1 MILVVDDNPQV
12 LEVLGEVLRGGGHQ
26 VETTTSSRQAL
37 EWVGARPYELIVS
50 DMEMP
55 GLDGIGLYRA
65 VADRSP
71 TLARRF
77 IFITGSSHTPEVR
90 AFVERTQVR
99 LLSKPFNVDQLRR
112 VVQEVLTA

>member
-1 MILVVDDNPQV
+1 
-12 LEVLGEVLRGGGHQ
+12 
-26 VETTTSSRQAL
+26 
-37 EWVGARPYELIVS
+37 
-50 DMEMP
+50 MEMP

-112 VVQEVLTA
+112 VVEEVLTA